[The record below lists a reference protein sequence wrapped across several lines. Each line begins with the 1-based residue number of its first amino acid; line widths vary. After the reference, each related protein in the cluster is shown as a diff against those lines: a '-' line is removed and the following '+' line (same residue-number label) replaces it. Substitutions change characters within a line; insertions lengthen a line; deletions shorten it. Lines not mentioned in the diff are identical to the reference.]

1 MAYFPPTIDASG
13 LIVPSYQDV
22 LDYFIEQTK
31 SIYGDDIYLAEDS
44 QDYQFLSTFSLL
56 FYDICQCLILDYNSH
71 NPDTAIG
78 VALDRVASYMGIK
91 RKSGISSTALLTCK
105 GVPGTIVSYGS
116 VIDVNGYIWQLEK
129 EFEIPESGEIDV
141 ISSCVDYGAIQAP
154 IGTINKINTP
164 TSGWESVTNKY
175 PATIGSDIET
185 DSELRERLFKATS
198 GSALTVLDSIL
209 ANVEA
214 LNNVVRI
221 KGYENFTSD
230 YDELGLPPHS
240 IALVVEGGD
249 ENEIAN
255 IIFNKKTPGTDTFGT
270 TKVKITTSSEQELEI
285 SFSRPEYKNVNV
297 SVTITKLSNFTD
309 AVEADIKNN
318 IVQEFSELS
327 IGQTLYASNLYYA
340 ILSASGDISSPSFF
354 VNSVLVDNS
363 QKVEASMFQLLT
375 TDVSLIT
382 VIKNEV

>member
-91 RKSGISSTALLTCK
+91 RKSGISSAALLTCK
-105 GVPGTIVSYGS
+105 GAPGTIVSYGS
-116 VIDVNGYIWQLEK
+116 AIDVNGYIWQLEK

-141 ISSCVDYGAIQAP
+141 TSSCVDYGAIQAP

-198 GSALTVLDSIL
+198 GSTLTVLDSIL